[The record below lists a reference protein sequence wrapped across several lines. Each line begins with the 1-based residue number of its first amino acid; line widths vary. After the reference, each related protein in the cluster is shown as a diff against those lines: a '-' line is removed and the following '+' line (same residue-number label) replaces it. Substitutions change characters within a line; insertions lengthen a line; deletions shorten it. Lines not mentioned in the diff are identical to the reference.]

1 MNNDSTFTNRIAQDP
16 DNTALY
22 LDYAIYLRKAGRDEE
37 ARQAYQRAIVLDP
50 EIGRLTLPEIESKMR
65 YEIGSLNN
73 NFETYFQDIKHE
85 LYNLYEQL
93 NYNADQLNI
102 IRKNVYQLNSVNPL
116 INFEEVSN
124 EPAIIC
130 VGGSAFK
137 ILDDYFNSFVGV
149 NLTDMKEIAPR
160 TNDIDMMICVSE
172 ITEASKQNL
181 VNLIFRFIN
190 AFSLSSMEGLLP
202 FTNDVVVPDVET
214 IVGISNNNLFQVTT
228 ISRRTYFNVRININ
242 VPGKGVTHLFE
253 IVLWVNDRK
262 SECRTFNPLKIID
275 NINPTKFVIIPTVP
289 DLIENTN
296 RVIYKRGKYSYGKC
310 RQDYLRAKW
319 LYLNMEKLFSEGV
332 VNDSHQQIFGSNAF
346 FNKIHAQLAKISD
359 DLKHCNTDYFSINET
374 LDELQSEYNL
384 FIDQKL
390 QENYYNRETVNNMF
404 TGKMQP
410 FANEEENQYSRK
422 YKKYKKKYITLKK
435 LKKINSLQF

>member
-16 DNTALY
+16 NNTALY
-22 LDYAIYLRKAGRDEE
+22 LDYAIYLRRAGREEE
-37 ARQAYQRAIVLDP
+37 ATQAYLNKIELDP

-65 YEIGSLNN
+65 YSIGSLNN
-73 NFETYFQDIKHE
+73 NFERYFNIIKHE

-102 IRKNVYQLNSVNPL
+102 IRKDVYQLNSVNPL
-116 INFEEVSN
+116 INFEVVSN

-130 VGGSAFK
+130 IGGSAFK

-172 ITEASKQNL
+172 INEASKQNL

-190 AFSLSSMEGLLP
+190 GFSLYIMEGLLP
-202 FTNDVVVPDVET
+202 FTNDVVVPNKET

-253 IVLWVNDRK
+253 IVLWNDEK
-262 SECRTFNPLKIID
+262 SECRTLNPLKIID

-296 RVIYKRGKYSYGKC
+296 RVIYQRGKYSYAKC

-332 VNDSHQQIFGSNAF
+332 VNESHQQIFDQMLFSI
-346 FNKIHAQLAKISD
+346 KIHAQLAKISD
-359 DLKHCNTDYFSINET
+359 DLKHCNTDYFPINET

-390 QENYYNRETVNNMF
+390 QESYYNRETVNNMF
-404 TGKMQP
+404 TGKMRP
-410 FANEEENQYSRK
+410 FANEEEENQYSRK

-435 LKKINSLQF
+435 LKKK